1 MDRDFTDFPA
11 VTVGGPPGD
20 YIIRAPVVSNEYIE
34 FTVVLV
40 AVVGAAN
47 GVIQTSGYDRPRTLD
62 TSGASVYSD
71 TTFIRSQ
78 VLFCPGN
85 NSVAVGDSF
94 YDRVASQ
101 QGTVFI

>member
-1 MDRDFTDFPA
+1 MDREKYDYTDFPC

-20 YIIRAPVVSNEYIE
+20 YIIRAPVVSNEYID
-34 FTVVLV
+34 FAVVLV

-62 TSGASVYSD
+62 TSGASKYDD
-71 TTFIRSQ
+71 TFFIRSQ

-85 NSVAVGDSF
+85 NSLPVSDAF
-94 YDRVASQ
+94 FDRVA
-101 QGTVFI
+101 